1 MSNTKSSSL
10 RIVSIIA
17 LLIAFVL
24 FGMQVAGY
32 FKKNNPGTSN
42 LHLQLA
48 IAVFIPFIISLLF
61 HRRSNYIVSIVFSII
76 SILIPK
82 LYAAFF

>member
-1 MSNTKSSSL
+1 MSNTKLNSL

-32 FKKNNPGTSN
+32 FKKSNSGTSN
-42 LHLQLA
+42 IHLQLA
-48 IAVFIPFIISLLF
+48 VAAFIPILISLLF
-61 HRRSNYIVSIVFSII
+61 HRRSNYIISIVFSII

-82 LYAAFF
+82 LYATFF